1 MICILQIHNAG
12 DKFIFLKKEDSKE
25 FFDYGIHSGQ
35 HNVAS
40 KNSLLEIL
48 WTTIL
53 GLIIEEV
60 RFLADLK
67 IAKNIFLNIILN

>member
-1 MICILQIHNAG
+1 MG
-12 DKFIFLKKEDSKE
+12 FIQGNTMSPQKIPFWKSYEQL
-25 FFDYGIHSGQ
+25 F
-35 HNVAS
+35 
-40 KNSLLEIL
+40 
-48 WTTIL
+48 L